1 MLKHLTAIL
10 MLAFLVNFAA
20 AQDAQSMFP
29 DFKPFTDVGYE
40 MLSDPNDIMSP
51 LLEVPIDEIEPDGIG
66 YRYFLLAGE
75 TPSIVGE
82 DVCPAGYETVWYTFD
97 SEANQIAFAITA
109 EIEPQ
114 GSTPGEWFSP
124 IFMDQYRD
132 RAGDP
137 VFPPPVHI
145 GHCAYSDTRGDY
157 RRSHTILTIN
167 RGRVDAQTSCKIE
180 MNNSGNRSVIDQE
193 VVNARFSPQC
203 YGDQR

>member
-1 MLKHLTAIL
+1 MKFTWPLL
-10 MLAFLVNFAA
+10 MLAFLGASAA
-20 AQDAQSMFP
+20 AQDAHAMFP
-29 DFKPFTDVGYE
+29 DFMPFTAVGYE
-40 MLSDPNDIMSP
+40 MLSDPNDFMSP

-66 YRYFLLAGE
+66 YRYFLIAGE

-97 SEANQIAFAITA
+97 SETDPIAFAITA
-109 EIEPQ
+109 EIEPR

-137 VFPPPVHI
+137 VFPPPVHL

-157 RRSHTILTIN
+157 RRSHTINTIN
-167 RGRVDAQTSCKIE
+167 RGALGARISCKIE
-180 MNNSGNRSVIDQE
+180 MNNSGNHILIDQE
-193 VVNARFSPQC
+193 ANTNSAALC